1 MNRNYNQNRILY
13 KPRKVEESTIN
24 QSFYSKNMY
33 IRFDLDIRNY
43 SVWPIYEDYILKES
57 DHSMRVACKI
67 LASPKQIRHVLCTIC
82 NLYFKVFG
90 KGSLPSRNSDATRE
104 YDF

>member
-1 MNRNYNQNRILY
+1 
-13 KPRKVEESTIN
+13 
-24 QSFYSKNMY
+24 MY

-67 LASPKQIRHVLCTIC
+67 LASPK
-82 NLYFKVFG
+82 
-90 KGSLPSRNSDATRE
+90 
-104 YDF
+104 